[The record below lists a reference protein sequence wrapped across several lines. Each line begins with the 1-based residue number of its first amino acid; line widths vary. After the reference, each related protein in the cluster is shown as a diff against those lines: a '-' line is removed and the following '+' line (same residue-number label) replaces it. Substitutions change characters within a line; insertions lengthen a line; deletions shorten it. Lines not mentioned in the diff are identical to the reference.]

1 MEILYLYVS
10 EHPVLPD
17 ADINFGGRLLFN
29 FSFETKILTSR
40 LNPFYL
46 EGFFDMPTPN
56 PVKAKITN
64 VTGIVGENGA
74 GKSSL
79 LNYMNGLLP
88 RGYHGIKANLI
99 LACRDGEKIT
109 IYYTAGY
116 ISNTEDL
123 KKQNYILAPLSIVE
137 TRTPFP
143 ITEAGQF
150 ADIQTLPSIDAFE
163 NIDLIYFSNVFDNGS
178 IPGEIDGLADIS
190 TNYLTTNDFTRN
202 RESSTLSDQ
211 SNLLEEHRYEEIR
224 RQLEFINN
232 FDFKPLLP
240 FDLPEFLVVSFKK
253 GMIWDFLSQSEKERL
268 EDSGYTNL
276 YQHYLTRYH
285 KEIDQILVNSE
296 RFKVRIIVVA
306 FLNLIVELSLH
317 YSKLNPLK
325 YVAQESDPDKEGYIV
340 DDIKNLLSERKREKK
355 LAKKDPAYEILQK
368 KLDGVFS
375 FIEVIEAMTIKDEDV
390 GDSEAGSLVWFINDD
405 LKQVDFL
412 VFYRLYKESFS
423 ISPFLNFTW
432 RNLSSGEK
440 ALFSIFSRFY
450 SLVNTQVAD
459 NRKLKKSLFVLLDEP
474 DTYLHPDWQKRLVEI
489 LCSFLPVIYPLDEH
503 GMQRDIQICFT
514 SNHPLTISDLPHTN
528 LIFLKKNRS
537 GKTYV
542 QDSLDD
548 KKMTFAANIFTLFAD
563 SFFLKNGFTGSFARQ
578 KINHIIDDL
587 NSPDV
592 IGEGRK
598 NEIKIII
605 QMIGE
610 PLLRNKLADMFQ
622 TKEQLTNSYES
633 RLSRLENQV
642 FKNDQNKKG

>member
-17 ADINFGGRLLFN
+17 ADINFGGRSLFN
-29 FSFETKILTSR
+29 FSVETLTLTSR
-40 LNPFYL
+40 ANPFHL
-46 EGFFDMPTPN
+46 EGFFNMTSVN
-56 PVKAKITN
+56 GLNGRITN

-79 LNYMNGLLP
+79 LNYMKELLP
-88 RGYHGIKANLI
+88 RGYYGIKANLI
-99 LACRDGEKIT
+99 LACRDGEGIT
-109 IYYTAGY
+109 IYFTAGY
-116 ISNTEDL
+116 ISNLQDL
-123 KKQNYILAPLSIVE
+123 EKQGFILVPLRIQE
-137 TRTPFP
+137 TPTPFP

-150 ADIQTLPSIDAFE
+150 ANVVDYPEIEAFQ
-163 NIDLIYFSNVFDNGS
+163 NTDLVYFSNVFDNGN

-190 TNYLTTNDFTRN
+190 TNYLTTYDFTKN
-202 RESSTLSDQ
+202 RENLTLSDQ

-240 FDLPEFLVVSFKK
+240 FDLPEFLVVTFKK
-253 GMIWDFLSQSEKERL
+253 GMVWDFLSKAEKDRL

-276 YQHYLTRYH
+276 YQHYLKRYH
-285 KEIDQILVNSE
+285 TEIDQILVNSE
-296 RFKVRIIVVA
+296 RFKVRIILVA

-317 YSKLNPLK
+317 YSKLNPSV
-325 YVAQESDPDKEGYIV
+325 YVAQGTDPDKEGYIV
-340 DDIKNLLSERKREKK
+340 SDIKNLLSERKRNNV
-355 LAKKDPAYEILQK
+355 AARKDPAHEIFQK
-368 KLDGVFS
+368 KLDGVLS
-375 FIEVIEAMTIKDEDV
+375 FIDVIEAMEIKDEDV

-412 VFYRLYKESFS
+412 VFYRMYKESFAL
-423 ISPFLNFTW
+423 SPFLNFTW

-459 NRKLKKSLFVLLDEP
+459 NKMLKKSLFVLLDEP

-489 LCSFLPVIYPLDEH
+489 LCSFLPVIYSRDEH
-503 GMQRDIQICFT
+503 DMQREIQICFT

-548 KKMTFAANIFTLFAD
+548 KKMTFAANIFSLFAD
-563 SFFLKNGFTGSFARQ
+563 TFFLKNGFTGSFARQ
-578 KINHIIDDL
+578 KINQIIDDL

-592 IGEGRK
+592 LSTERK
-598 NEIKIII
+598 KEIKIII

-610 PLLRNKLADMFQ
+610 TLLRNKLADMFQ

-633 RLSRLENQV
+633 RISRLENQV